1 MTHNHQT
8 WRIEDL
14 YLSRAGTCL
23 LKVEEL
29 QLQRG
34 CLHILMGSN
43 GAGKTSLLRTLHSLE
58 PTGRWSSD
66 PAFRTERQA
75 MVFQK
80 PVFLKD
86 TVAANLALA
95 LCTENAA
102 QAPHLQ
108 IAERLAQ
115 VGLQGAENR
124 MARSLSGGEQQ
135 RLALARALLR
145 SPSLLLLDEPTSNL
159 DTTAT
164 QAFESVLMST
174 LQQGCTLLMSTHS
187 LAQAK
192 RLAQRVLFMD
202 KGSIVETSA
211 QPQVFFQQPVSP
223 QARDFFGQM

>member
-86 TVAANLALA
+86 TD
-95 LCTENAA
+95 
-102 QAPHLQ
+102 
-108 IAERLAQ
+108 
-115 VGLQGAENR
+115 GAVFVR
-124 MARSLSGGEQQ
+124 WR
-135 RLALARALLR
+135 
-145 SPSLLLLDEPTSNL
+145 
-159 DTTAT
+159 TTAT
-164 QAFESVLMST
+164 GAGPRTAAVT
-174 LQQGCTLLMSTHS
+174 LAAAAG
-187 LAQAK
+187 
-192 RLAQRVLFMD
+192 
-202 KGSIVETSA
+202 
-211 QPQVFFQQPVSP
+211 
-223 QARDFFGQM
+223 